1 MRTSTAIA
9 IPLIALA
16 LLAALAP
23 GVLAAPATTE
33 TFRERFQLIDDHG
46 DEAYIFDVEMVVHIT
61 TRPDGTASYTNNTR
75 QVQTHTV
82 AGVVV
87 DVIES
92 NMAQHSL
99 WVAEQEVT
107 VQSHSSQHDRYAAGD
122 DRCQTTIVWQV
133 VDDELVVQH
142 FKSVCP

>member
-16 LLAALAP
+16 LFAALAP

-46 DEAYIFDVEMVVHIT
+46 DETYIFDVEMVVHIT
-61 TRPDGTASYTNNTR
+61 TRPDGTASYTNNVR

-99 WVAEQEVT
+99 WDAHQEVT
-107 VQSHSSQHDRYAAGD
+107 IQSHSSQHDRYAAGD
-122 DRCQTTIVWQV
+122 EGCQTTIVWQV

-142 FKSVCP
+142 FKSVCQ

>member
-1 MRTSTAIA
+1 MRTPTAIA
-9 IPLIALA
+9 IPLIALS
-16 LLAALAP
+16 LGAALAP

-33 TFRERFQLIDDHG
+33 TFREHFHDVDDHG
-46 DEAYIFDVEMVVHIT
+46 DEAYIFDLEMVVHIT

-82 AGVVV
+82 GGVVV
-87 DVIES
+87 DIIES

-99 WVAEQEVT
+99 WDADQEVT
-107 VQSHSSQHDRYAAGD
+107 IQSHSSQHDRYAAGD